1 MNLVLEGPK
10 GSGKSTISDHFVELG
25 YEYFHSDSNTP
36 NDLQY
41 HLELLRDQDN
51 RVIDRFS
58 VGEMVYPSIYGRL
71 GKMNMFEFFASM
83 NMPNTIYVILYAE
96 NEEMLYNRIKDR
108 NDKKDVDISFN
119 DVHLSNL
126 YFKQTKEIFNKD
138 NILVINISEKN
149 SKEIIEEI
157 EECAKNL
164 NFTI

>member
-25 YEYFHSDSNTP
+25 YEYFHSDNNTP

-58 VGEMVYPSIYGRL
+58 VGEMIYPSIYGRP

-96 NEEMLYNRIKDR
+96 NEEILYNRIKDR
-108 NDKKDVDISFN
+108 NDKKDIDISFN
-119 DVHLSNL
+119 NVHLSNL
-126 YFKQTKEIFNKD
+126 YFKQTKEIFNRD
-138 NILVINISEKN
+138 NILVIDISEKN

-157 EECAKNL
+157 KECAKNL